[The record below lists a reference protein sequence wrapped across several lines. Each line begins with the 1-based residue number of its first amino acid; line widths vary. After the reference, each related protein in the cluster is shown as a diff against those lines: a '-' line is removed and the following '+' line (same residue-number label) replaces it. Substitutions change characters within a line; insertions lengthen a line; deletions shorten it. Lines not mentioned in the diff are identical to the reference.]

1 MALDDKLRA
10 SLMAY
15 CRIDDLSDPADA
27 AFLEECWDGAVDELA
42 DAGVSLPE
50 EGTPR
55 YAKYM
60 LCAKPMVLD
69 AWDNRGSQIPVSSL
83 TENPAFRKRLNQL
96 KHTEPVSNL
105 DTGSGG

>member
-1 MALDDKLRA
+1 MAMDDKLRA

-15 CRIDDLSDPADA
+15 CRIDDLSDPADE
-27 AFLEECWDGAVDELA
+27 AFFEECWDGVMDELA

-50 EGTPR
+50 ESTPR

-60 LCAKPMVLD
+60 LCAKPMMLD
-69 AWDNRGSQIPVSSL
+69 AWDNRNAQVSVSSL

-96 KHTEPVSNL
+96 KHTEPVFKLN
-105 DTGSGG
+105 TGSGD